1 MNALRRIRLSKLILS
16 QLPDAMQPAARA
28 LRRQLE
34 KEGRLADSIRVIE
47 GAQRLVEAASTP
59 TGDSGRASANPVP
72 VADMVAV
79 AVDTARKQW
88 QTDAAGG
95 RVLVDVLVGHI
106 LGSENDGQGA
116 PTTRVEPRLRTARAS
131 HLTPMNRRRQRD
143 VG

>member
-1 MNALRRIRLSKLILS
+1 MT
-16 QLPDAMQPAARA
+16 QGGLPPAV
-28 LRRQLE
+28 
-34 KEGRLADSIRVIE
+34 VIE

-59 TGDSGRASANPVP
+59 TGDSGRASANRVP

-95 RVLVDVLVGHI
+95 RVL
-106 LGSENDGQGA
+106 GSENDGQGA
-116 PTTRVEPRLRTARAS
+116 STTRVEPRLRTARAS

>member
-1 MNALRRIRLSKLILS
+1 MT
-16 QLPDAMQPAARA
+16 QGGLPPTV
-28 LRRQLE
+28 
-34 KEGRLADSIRVIE
+34 VIE

-59 TGDSGRASANPVP
+59 TGDSGRASANRVP

>member
-1 MNALRRIRLSKLILS
+1 MT
-16 QLPDAMQPAARA
+16 QGGLPPAV
-28 LRRQLE
+28 
-34 KEGRLADSIRVIE
+34 VIE

-59 TGDSGRASANPVP
+59 TGDRFRPGVSQSRPRGRYGRGSSRHRQEA
-72 VADMVAV
+72 VADG
-79 AVDTARKQW
+79 RRRR
-88 QTDAAGG
+88 

>member
-34 KEGRLADSIRVIE
+34 KVGRLADSIRVIE

-72 VADMVAV
+72 AADMVAV

-95 RVLVDVLVGHI
+95 RVLVDGLVGHI

-116 PTTRVEPRLRTARAS
+116 PTTRVEPRLRTAR
-131 HLTPMNRRRQRD
+131 TPHAYE
-143 VG
+143 

>member
-1 MNALRRIRLSKLILS
+1 VT
-16 QLPDAMQPAARA
+16 QGGLPPAV
-28 LRRQLE
+28 
-34 KEGRLADSIRVIE
+34 VIE

-59 TGDSGRASANPVP
+59 TRDSGRASANPVP

>member
-1 MNALRRIRLSKLILS
+1 VT
-16 QLPDAMQPAARA
+16 QGGLPPAV
-28 LRRQLE
+28 
-34 KEGRLADSIRVIE
+34 VIE